1 MQADT
6 FDDGVEKIVLRDR
19 RYDREAFHFLR
30 EALDHT
36 QKTVTRENRGE
47 PRHVS
52 GPELLD
58 GIREYALETYGPMT
72 LTLFEEWGLTR
83 CEDFGE
89 IVFLMIDHHLLS
101 KTDEDSKEDFK
112 ATYEFEEAFRHPFLP
127 SRKLPKQK
135 RERRAPAATKRQRQA

>member
-6 FDDGVEKIVLRDR
+6 FEEGVEKILQHDK
-19 RYDREAFHFLR
+19 RYDREAFHFVR

-36 QKTVTRENRGE
+36 QKLVMKKNKGE

-58 GIREYALETYGPMT
+58 GIRQFAVETYGPMT
-72 LTLFEEWGLTR
+72 LTLFEEWGLSC

-101 KTDEDSKEDFK
+101 KTEEDSKEDFK
-112 ATYEFEEAFRHPFLP
+112 ATYQFEEAFRNPFLP
-127 SRKLPKQK
+127 SRKLPKK
-135 RERRAPAATKRQRQA
+135 RKPRRSTAPKQ

>member
-6 FDDGVEKIVLRDR
+6 FEEGVEKILLHDK
-19 RYDREAFHFLR
+19 RYDREAFHFVR

-36 QKTVTRENRGE
+36 QKTVMKKNKGE

-58 GIREYALETYGPMT
+58 GIREFAIETYGPMT
-72 LTLFEEWGLTR
+72 LTLFEEWKLSR

-101 KTDEDSKEDFK
+101 KTEEDSKEDFK
-112 ATYEFEEAFRHPFLP
+112 ATYEFEDAFRKPFLP
-127 SRKLPKQK
+127 SRKLFRKRPPRRTPAPKQ
-135 RERRAPAATKRQRQA
+135 